1 VPGDTISKANR
12 QTIVVGT
19 RGSELALTQTKWVID
34 QLVRHRPDLEV
45 QLETVRT
52 EGDILR
58 SASLAQIGGTGVFV
72 KEIEAALLAGEIDLA
87 VHSLK
92 DLPVQQPAGLAIG
105 AVCPREDPRDVLIS
119 TRAGGLDGLPQGAAV
134 GTGSLRRRA
143 QLLLHRPD
151 LEILDIRGNVGTRLR
166 KLRDED
172 LDAIVLAAAGL
183 RRLGHTVRE
192 DQYLPLDVM
201 LPAVGQGALA
211 VEVRDGD
218 PVTMPLVAA
227 VNDPMT
233 RAAVLAEMAF
243 LAAFGGGCAV
253 PIGAYAEVIGDTVR
267 LKGIVVSLDGA
278 RHLEDEQTGPL
289 HDPDA
294 VGQSLARALLDRG
307 AGDIINGVIHES

>member
-1 VPGDTISKANR
+1 MKPLI
-12 QTIVVGT
+12 VGT
-19 RGSELALTQTKWVID
+19 RGSALALAQAEMT
-34 QLVRHRPDLEV
+34 
-45 QLETVRT
+45 ETA
-52 EGDILR
+52 LR
-58 SASLAQIGGTGVFV
+58 SAFPDREIIRKVISTTGDRRTDVPLSEVARVEGVLDKGVFT
-72 KEIEAALLAGEIDLA
+72 KELEIALDNGEIDLA

-92 DLPVQQPAGLAIG
+92 DLPVQQPAGLVIG

-119 TRAGGLDGLPQGAAV
+119 TRAGGLDGQPQGSAI

-151 LEILDIRGNVGTRLR
+151 LQIRDIRGNVGTRLR

-172 LDAIVLAAAGL
+172 YDAIVLAAAGL

-211 VEVRDGD
+211 VEIRDGD
-218 PVTMPLVAA
+218 QVTMPLVAT
-227 VNDPMT
+227 VNDPT
-233 RAAVLAEMAF
+233 SRAAVLAEMAF
-243 LAAFGGGCAV
+243 LAKFGGGCAV

-267 LKGIVVSLDGA
+267 LTGIVISLDG
-278 RHLEDEQTGPL
+278 RCHLGDELTGPL

-294 VGQSLARALLDRG
+294 VGQSLAQALLDRG
-307 AGDIINGVIHES
+307 AGDIINGVIDES